1 MNNKRPKKR
10 IPGGLLFLLIVIALY
25 GFAFITTPD
34 STLKA
39 LGFAKTLGYQLL
51 PILALVLLLLFLSN
65 LLIRPDWVIKHLG
78 KDSGPKGWILAV
90 VGGILSVGPIYAW
103 YALLGDLKA
112 KGMRSGL
119 IATFLYNRGIKLP
132 LLPLM
137 VHYFGLQY
145 TVILATYL
153 TLFSLLSGVLLEWLT
168 DDNSAVEPGGK

>member
-1 MNNKRPKKR
+1 MNNKQSKKR
-10 IPGGLLFLLIVIALY
+10 IPGGLLFLLIIITLY
-25 GFAFITTPD
+25 VFAFIAAPD
-34 STLKA
+34 STFKA
-39 LGFAKTLGYQLL
+39 FNFAKELGYQLI
-51 PILALVLLLLFLSN
+51 PILTLVLLLLFLSN

-78 KDSGPKGWILAV
+78 NKSGFKGWMLAV
-90 VGGILSVGPIYAW
+90 VGGILSVGPVYVW

-112 KGMRSGL
+112 KGMRNGL

-153 TLFSLLSGVLLEWLT
+153 TLFSLLSGVFLERLT
-168 DDNSAVEPGGK
+168 GDSSADQKTEE

>member
-1 MNNKRPKKR
+1 MSTKKSKKR
-10 IPGGLLFLLIVIALY
+10 ISGGLLFLLVMIALY
-25 GFAFITTPD
+25 VFAFITAPD
-34 STLKA
+34 SAVKA
-39 LGFAKTLGYQLL
+39 LDFAKGLGYQLL

-78 KDSGPKGWILAV
+78 KESGLKGWILAV
-90 VGGILSVGPIYAW
+90 VGGILSVGPVYVW

-145 TVILATYL
+145 TVVLATYL
-153 TLFSLLSGVLLEWLT
+153 TLFSLLSGLLLEWLT
-168 DDNSAVEPGGK
+168 GDCVTEKYK